1 MTSRTTTA
9 ASAMQSKETTA
20 GGYFVSNYPPFNFWS
35 RDNVP
40 TILETLD
47 RPGNPETPLGLYL
60 HIPFCRKR
68 CHFCYYKVY
77 TDKTNS
83 EIRSYIQ
90 GMTREMELYAP
101 KKVLEGRHLQYVY
114 FGGGTPSF
122 LSPHQ
127 LTDLVRTL
135 KSTLH
140 WDRVEEVTFECEP
153 GTLTE
158 AKLEAIREIGVT
170 RLSLGIEN
178 YDDHILE
185 INGRAHRSPEI
196 RRAYDFA
203 RSIGFP
209 QINIDLIAGMIG
221 ETDRNWTDCVQRT
234 LDLEPDSI
242 TVYQMEIPFNTTI
255 YKEMRE
261 KGQTTAPVADWET
274 KRRWVDEAF
283 SALEE
288 RGYTVASAYTAVKD
302 PDTARFIYRD
312 SLWSGADMLALG
324 VSSFGLFSGV
334 HYQNE
339 KDDGPYLGR
348 IGDGELPIHRAH
360 AMTEEEKLVRE
371 TILNFKKGRLD
382 RGYFLKK
389 FNVDIFERFE
399 RNFAGIQNEGNLQ
412 MGENEAVLT
421 RNGLLRVDE
430 YLHSFFLDE
439 HRPTDKTR

>member
-20 GGYFVSNYPPFNFWS
+20 GGYFVSNYPPFNSWS